1 MSNLDEQLKI
11 ALRRE
16 EPSPDF
22 TARVL
27 ARAQAKSEIKE
38 SRQPWFAGLFRLSL
52 PRWTALAAAACLLV
66 LAAVFLYRGS
76 GGKLNRGGQV
86 ARSIESAN
94 GAVSKPDD
102 KSIAA
107 VETGRDLNNKA
118 PGEPHRAN
126 IARAVRK
133 ESHRQDLASSEG
145 ERAKQQL
152 ELALYIASSKLNLAE
167 KAIARL
173 NQEDQPAESPEHDE
187 HRMDR

>member
-1 MSNLDEQLKI
+1 
-11 ALRRE
+11 
-16 EPSPDF
+16 
-22 TARVL
+22 
-27 ARAQAKSEIKE
+27 
-38 SRQPWFAGLFRLSL
+38 
-52 PRWTALAAAACLLV
+52 V

-76 GGKLNRGGQV
+76 GGTLNRGGQV

-133 ESHRQDLASSEG
+133 ERHRRDLASSEG

-167 KAIARL
+167 KAVARL
-173 NQEDQPAESPEHDE
+173 NQEDQPAGSPEHDE